1 MSRES
6 FYFSH
11 DYNARHDPKIK
22 KLILKHTM
30 TGYGIFWAI
39 VEDLYNNANALPL
52 DYDCIAFDLHTE
64 CEVVKSIINDFDLFV
79 IKDGSFGSI
88 SVERRLDE
96 RNNKSESARQS
107 AFCRWGKNKDDAN
120 AMRTQCGGNAIK
132 ERKGKKIKHINVD
145 FSKFWNLYDKKV
157 GDKSKCEK
165 KWVALTDTD
174 RQKII
179 DTLPLFKSS
188 IRDKQYQPH
197 PETYLNQ
204 KRWNDEII
212 VNPVV
217 KAIVPEDAYD
227 REGWGRKIDRDA
239 INK

>member
-79 IKDGSFGSI
+79 IKDGFFGSS

-107 AFCRWGKNKDDAN
+107 AFCRWGKKKTDAN
-120 AMRTQCGGNAIK
+120 AMRTQCDSNAIK
-132 ERKGKKIKHINVD
+132 ERKGKERKRKEFIKPSLEEVEKYFFENGYKPEIGKKAWMGYDTANWFDSKGDPILSWKQKMINVWFRD
-145 FSKFWNLYDKKV
+145 EHKIT
-157 GDKSKCEK
+157 KSEM
-165 KWVALTDTD
+165 V
-174 RQKII
+174 
-179 DTLPLFKSS
+179 
-188 IRDKQYQPH
+188 Y
-197 PETYLNQ
+197 
-204 KRWNDEII
+204 
-212 VNPVV
+212 
-217 KAIVPEDAYD
+217 
-227 REGWGRKIDRDA
+227 
-239 INK
+239 